1 MFSPISSCYTNTVG
15 HVSGP
20 GLKCIHFLVIEDH
33 PVSLPN
39 CPGGSPSQLL
49 WKERCWRPLY
59 FSFLRTVQITNPRIY
74 HCIQYSTVSD
84 AFHLTR
90 ISREIRPFPSH
101 LKLSFKD
108 LLCTI
113 STFQGK
119 NCLKCLERTFKNREV
134 FDSRCPFAVPQG
146 PGGLALSSLDRKKAQ
161 APAWA
166 QRLLGWWAALF
177 GYSRAMRNW
186 PSTGWKTL
194 TPAIAT
200 FKEIAARE
208 ASQKSSWEC
217 VVAHPVAGRCWHRDP
232 HVVTGARRWYSASGC
247 GSCILQSIEI
257 KL

>member
-90 ISREIRPFPSH
+90 ISPEIRPFPSH

-108 LLCTI
+108 LMCTI

-119 NCLKCLERTFKNREV
+119 NCLKCLERTLRTEK
-134 FDSRCPFAVPQG
+134 
-146 PGGLALSSLDRKKAQ
+146 SSILLTLFLCLKAQ
-161 APAWA
+161 EDLPSVPWIEK
-166 QRLLGWWAALF
+166 
-177 GYSRAMRNW
+177 
-186 PSTGWKTL
+186 STGTRLSATL
-194 TPAIAT
+194 AWLMGSTVWLFTSNAQLAIHWM
-200 FKEIAARE
+200 KNPDICNRN
-208 ASQKSSWEC
+208 
-217 VVAHPVAGRCWHRDP
+217 
-232 HVVTGARRWYSASGC
+232 
-247 GSCILQSIEI
+247 L
-257 KL
+257 

>member
-146 PGGLALSSLDRKKAQ
+146 PGGLALSSLDRKKHRH
-161 APAWA
+161 PPE
-166 QRLLGWWAALF
+166 
-177 GYSRAMRNW
+177 RNACLVDGQHCLVIHEQCA
-186 PSTGWKTL
+186 TG
-194 TPAIAT
+194 
-200 FKEIAARE
+200 
-208 ASQKSSWEC
+208 
-217 VVAHPVAGRCWHRDP
+217 HPLDEKPWH
-232 HVVTGARRWYSASGC
+232 
-247 GSCILQSIEI
+247 LQSQPLK
-257 KL
+257 KLLPERPRRSPVGSAW